1 MDQDMRLD
9 YLIDYLWNED
19 LNTQEKML
27 EYKMDTVEE
36 KRTLFRGLCNV
47 RRPEPVTEQFT
58 QVQDA
63 FLTQWNN
70 ERKLTSLNDLEA
82 VQPQLYVWQ
91 GDITSL
97 AVDVIVNAANSE
109 FIGCTRANHNCIDN
123 IIHTRAG
130 VGLRLACDAI
140 IKAQGR
146 KEPMG
151 RAKITKAY
159 NLPADHVI
167 HTVGPFIDQRG
178 VSPLKE
184 QLLASSY
191 RSCLALAD
199 EYEQETI
206 AFCCISTG
214 EFNFPNQHAAEIA
227 IQTVKAYLDD
237 TQSTLNVIFNVF
249 KDEDLHIYR
258 RRLLCNNMKHHGKQ
272 Y

>member
-1 MDQDMRLD
+1 MMNQEARLD
-9 YLIDYLWNED
+9 YLIDYLLSENPVAKGEID
-19 LNTQEKML
+19 HSQLDNP
-27 EYKMDTVEE
+27 EE
-36 KRTLFRGLCNV
+36 KLSLFRGLCNI
-47 RRPEPVTEQFT
+47 RPPKPVSEQFIAI
-58 QVQDA
+58 QDS

-70 ERKLTSLNDLEA
+70 ERTLTELKDLKAIES
-82 VQPQLYVWQ
+82 QLYLWQ
-91 GDITSL
+91 GDITCLS
-97 AVDVIVNAANSE
+97 VDVIVNAANSN
-109 FIGCTRANHNCIDN
+109 FLGCMQANHNCIDN

-130 VGLRLACDAI
+130 VQLRLDCDAL

-151 RAKITKAY
+151 KAKITKAY
-159 NLPADHVI
+159 NLPSDYII
-167 HTVGPFIDQRG
+167 HTVGPFIGERG

-227 IQTVKAYLDD
+227 IATVQKYIND
-237 TQSTLNVIFNVF
+237 TGSTLNIIFNVF
-249 KDEDLHIYR
+249 KDEDLRIYQT
-258 RRLLCNNMKHHGKQ
+258 LLGE
-272 Y
+272 